1 MTKKHSFSL
10 LLSLLLLGFVI
21 GLSGCAPGSGSSTGS
36 GTPPG
41 DKPTSVQIKTDE
53 PLPPNAK
60 PKPDVTL
67 TDGALVQQLYT
78 TIYALPQMPENQACT
93 TELGPHYILTF
104 FQDTQTLVTVLAMR
118 DGCRPVSISGETGDR
133 QGTAEFWAL
142 LDQAIYHA
150 TPVAVPQQVAIAHT
164 PDSAQPPQTAQI
176 TSAQTAQRLYNA
188 ILALPLSTS
197 KCADLSIPEYQLAF
211 QTSDQSIPAA
221 IYNHCNFVSLD
232 GANQTRG
239 SLYTMNDQFRQMFT
253 EIIAG
258 ATFAPASP
266 DQLALSVQDAS
277 TAQQSIIT
285 DGALR
290 QQLYQKVFTLQP
302 TTPQPDCPSNADK
315 MAGKGIW
322 YMFAFSQWSLPL
334 LQVSAYEGSCTSIQV
349 SPTNQ
354 LLQGDQEFW
363 NLVHQAAGQ
372 Q

>member
-93 TELGPHYILTF
+93 TELGPHYTLTF
-104 FQDTQTLVTVLAMR
+104 FQDTQMLVTVLAMR

-150 TPVAVPQQVAIAHT
+150 APVAMPTEVAIQHT
-164 PDSAQPPQTAQI
+164 PDPAQPSQTALI
-176 TSAQTAQRLYNA
+176 PSAETAQRLYNA

-197 KCADLSIPEYQLAF
+197 QCADLSIPEYQLAF
-211 QTSDQSIPAA
+211 QAPNQTIPAI
-221 IYNHCNFVSLD
+221 IYNHCNFISLG
-232 GANQTRG
+232 GADQTRG
-239 SLYTMNDQFRQMFT
+239 GMYTMTDQFKQVFA

-258 ATFAPASP
+258 AAFAPASP
-266 DQLALSVQDAS
+266 DQLTLVVQNAS
-277 TAQQSIIT
+277 TAHQSIIT
-285 DGALR
+285 NAALR
-290 QQLYQKVFTLQP
+290 RQLYQKIFTLQP
-302 TTPQPDCPSNADK
+302 TAPRPDCPSGADK
-315 MAGKGIW
+315 AAGKGTW
-322 YMFAFSQWSLPL
+322 YTLSFSQWNLPI
-334 LQVSAYEGSCTSIQV
+334 LQVSAYEGSCTYVQV
-349 SPTNQ
+349 SATSQ
-354 LLQGDQEFW
+354 ILQGDQEFW